1 MRRRRRR
8 ALCGHRQPL
17 EVCEGVEGRGEGRDN
32 NIYEYTYMG
41 EAGGTGGVTRC
52 ISLYLSFSL
61 FFPSSLFF
69 ISLLL
74 HLPFPSSLF
83 FISLLLHLPCP
94 SSLFFISLL
103 LHHPFPSSL
112 FFSRRVL
119 ASVFS
124 SLPSPRTT
132 DVGEGGE
139 GWVVFQNPPEQ
150 DAREE
155 CEEHEEEGET
165 DTDDPAR
172 RFDLSAWRRERG
184 VWRSGRC
191 VCAGSGCGVG

>member
-83 FISLLLHLPCP
+83 FISLLLH
-94 SSLFFISLL
+94 
-103 LHHPFPSSL
+103 HPFPSSL

-119 ASVFS
+119 ASSLLFPPHVPPMSGKEVRDGLFS
-124 SLPSPRTT
+124 KTRPSRMPVKSVR
-132 DVGEGGE
+132 
-139 GWVVFQNPPEQ
+139 NM
-150 DAREE
+150 RK
-155 CEEHEEEGET
+155 
-165 DTDDPAR
+165 
-172 RFDLSAWRRERG
+172 RERPIPMIQPADLILVRG
-184 VWRSGRC
+184 VGSVVC
-191 VCAGSGCGVG
+191 VCVCVCVCGQWLRGWIDGGRD

>member
-74 HLPFPSSLF
+74 H
-83 FISLLLHLPCP
+83 
-94 SSLFFISLL
+94 
-103 LHHPFPSSL
+103 HPFPSSL

-119 ASVFS
+119 AS

-184 VWRSGRC
+184 VC
-191 VCAGSGCGVG
+191 VCVCVCGQWLRGWIDGGRD